1 MTIFFRSW
9 RRIIAESMRYR
20 AVLKN
25 RIQPIVD
32 LNAQT
37 RILPDGSRVCSYMKS
52 NEMRKTHYSD
62 VKTLYDTIRRGAQ
75 TSNNG
80 EMLGA
85 RNKKFTGKPYS
96 WIHYNEVIDRSVNI
110 AHAFR
115 KFGLPIGQHTCIG
128 IYSKNCPEWIIV
140 EHATYT
146 FNNILVPLYE
156 TLEPDACVFIINETE
171 IRLVVCGNLEKA
183 KELLKHR
190 SVFSHLEVL
199 VVIEESIPQDDV
211 ENAESLGIKLITMA
225 ELERI
230 GREEPRIAHQPPTPN
245 DLATICYTSGTTGN
259 PKGGMLTH
267 GNIIAD
273 CTTLDYFK
281 SIYLSSNDVAISYLP
296 LSHMFERVVQSVIYI
311 EGGRV
316 GFFSGQIKTLADDI
330 KTLRPTVIPV
340 VPRVLNRIYDTVM
353 EEVNKSAIKKAL
365 FEVAMGYKMFELQS
379 GIVRTTSWADR
390 LVLKKIRDG
399 MGGRVKLMITGSAPI
414 DGNVLSFTRAAM
426 GCTVVEG
433 YGQTEAVAC
442 VSISLEGDLTT
453 GHVGVPIPCNSVKLI
468 DVPEM
473 NYFAKDNVGEI
484 CVKGE
489 NVFRGYFKND
499 EETQNVL
506 DKDGWL
512 HTNDIGKWTEQGTLQ
527 VFDRKNNIFKLSQGE
542 YVSSEKIENVY
553 ARSKYVRQ
561 SFVYGDSLKHSLVAI
576 IVPDYEVLH
585 SAVLKKFGLKNVSL
599 EELCK
604 REDVKQLIM
613 MDLAEVGQNAKLAG
627 FERAKEIQLSSELFS
642 VENGLLTPTLKSR
655 RSQLKQRYGEQI
667 DLMYAK
673 LE

>member
-171 IRLVVCGNLEKA
+171 IRLVVCDNLEKA

-211 ENAESLGIKLITMA
+211 ENA
-225 ELERI
+225 
-230 GREEPRIAHQPPTPN
+230 
-245 DLATICYTSGTTGN
+245 
-259 PKGGMLTH
+259 
-267 GNIIAD
+267 
-273 CTTLDYFK
+273 
-281 SIYLSSNDVAISYLP
+281 
-296 LSHMFERVVQSVIYI
+296 
-311 EGGRV
+311 
-316 GFFSGQIKTLADDI
+316 
-330 KTLRPTVIPV
+330 
-340 VPRVLNRIYDTVM
+340 
-353 EEVNKSAIKKAL
+353 
-365 FEVAMGYKMFELQS
+365 
-379 GIVRTTSWADR
+379 
-390 LVLKKIRDG
+390 
-399 MGGRVKLMITGSAPI
+399 
-414 DGNVLSFTRAAM
+414 
-426 GCTVVEG
+426 
-433 YGQTEAVAC
+433 
-442 VSISLEGDLTT
+442 
-453 GHVGVPIPCNSVKLI
+453 
-468 DVPEM
+468 
-473 NYFAKDNVGEI
+473 
-484 CVKGE
+484 
-489 NVFRGYFKND
+489 
-499 EETQNVL
+499 
-506 DKDGWL
+506 
-512 HTNDIGKWTEQGTLQ
+512 
-527 VFDRKNNIFKLSQGE
+527 
-542 YVSSEKIENVY
+542 
-553 ARSKYVRQ
+553 
-561 SFVYGDSLKHSLVAI
+561 
-576 IVPDYEVLH
+576 
-585 SAVLKKFGLKNVSL
+585 
-599 EELCK
+599 
-604 REDVKQLIM
+604 
-613 MDLAEVGQNAKLAG
+613 
-627 FERAKEIQLSSELFS
+627 
-642 VENGLLTPTLKSR
+642 
-655 RSQLKQRYGEQI
+655 
-667 DLMYAK
+667 
-673 LE
+673 